1 MMVLPTRSR
10 VGAAS
15 RLRGYEAVLLAN
27 IHSRWIDEL
36 GNVAHHD
43 LSSSRDLESTR
54 CTLRIS
60 DSLANATAE
69 PLPFESANLLANGVL
84 TLASRVP
91 AVDRAVRFPA
101 DRDEGVP
108 ESVHLAAED
117 RGLAVAGAAGLSTT
131 WFPEDLDPGPISV
144 GSWLPYWQ
152 RRDEPRVHPA
162 SLCVRA
168 EILAALGGW
177 MAVSKKLRACPG
189 LLLARNAVSTGH
201 FIGEPSLLYRV
212 WPGQPPPVA
221 SRKTSAPLSCDS
233 SGCRR
238 RSCLRAPEPRSSR
251 TLARSRHPKC
261 DRATGAARVVAAQPE
276 PFGCAARCPRHL
288 PGSTDVPI
296 EAPSPRRRLD
306 LLRDG
311 RRHCPRP
318 WRDRPA
324 LPTPHDRGRSRIQQ
338 GFSARRSAT
347 GTRDPNNRG
356 GRRGLRPPAL

>member
-84 TLASRVP
+84 PLASRVP

-117 RGLAVAGAAGLSTT
+117 RGLAVAGAAGPSTT
-131 WFPEDLDPGPISV
+131 WFPEDLDPGPIPV

-189 LLLARNAVSTGH
+189 LLRPQRGHHRALHRRTQPALSRLARPTTTGRVKEDERTAVLRL
-201 FIGEPSLLYRV
+201 IGMQAEELLEGAGA
-212 WPGQPPPVA
+212 PQQPHAREVEA
-221 SRKTSAPLSCDS
+221 SEVRSGNRGCPRGCRAARTLRMRRPLSTTF
-233 SGCRR
+233 
-238 RSCLRAPEPRSSR
+238 AW
-251 TLARSRHPKC
+251 
-261 DRATGAARVVAAQPE
+261 
-276 PFGCAARCPRHL
+276 
-288 PGSTDVPI
+288 I
-296 EAPSPRRRLD
+296 
-306 LLRDG
+306 DG
-311 RRHCPRP
+311 RP
-318 WRDRPA
+318 D
-324 LPTPHDRGRSRIQQ
+324 
-338 GFSARRSAT
+338 
-347 GTRDPNNRG
+347 
-356 GRRGLRPPAL
+356 